1 MDFIMFVRGG
11 VLEVS
16 AGERSEG
23 YVRRLAYGGMHVFI
37 SLASDPLDH
46 KRGGCACFLR
56 ITL

>member
-23 YVRRLAYGGMHVFI
+23 YVRRLAYGGIHVFI
-37 SLASDPLDH
+37 SLTWDQLDH
-46 KRGGCACFLR
+46 IGGGCACFLS
-56 ITL
+56 TSL

>member
-1 MDFIMFVRGG
+1 MFVRGG